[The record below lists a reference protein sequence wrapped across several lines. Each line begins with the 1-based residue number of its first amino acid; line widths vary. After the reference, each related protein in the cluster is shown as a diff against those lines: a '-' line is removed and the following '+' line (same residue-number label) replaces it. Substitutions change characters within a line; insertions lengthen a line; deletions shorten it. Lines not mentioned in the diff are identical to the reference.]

1 MIINNLT
8 QLEEEMDRLQLERA
22 AALTAARYDHPPL
35 AFVCLLY
42 TSDAADE

>member
-35 AFVCLLY
+35 AFVHSFGC
-42 TSDAADE
+42 